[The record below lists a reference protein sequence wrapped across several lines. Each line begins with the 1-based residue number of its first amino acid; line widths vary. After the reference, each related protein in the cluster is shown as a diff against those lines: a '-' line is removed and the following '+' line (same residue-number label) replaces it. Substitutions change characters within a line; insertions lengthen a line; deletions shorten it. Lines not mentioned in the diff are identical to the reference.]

1 MKTVGLTGGIGSGKT
16 TVARMFKNL
25 GIPIYIADDE
35 AKKLMHSNKI
45 KKNIIALFGE
55 KAYQENQLNR
65 TYIASKVFKDK
76 RLLDELNQI
85 VHPEVAKH
93 FKNWLKKQK
102 APYVIKEAAILFE
115 NGSYKQCDKTI
126 LVISNKQKRIE
137 RVVKRDLSTTKKVL
151 DVIENQ
157 WPDEKKI
164 TLADFVLENN
174 SDLDT
179 LNTKVCAIHEELI
192 KLYA

>member
-25 GIPIYIADDE
+25 GVPIYIADDE
-35 AKKLMHSNKI
+35 AKKLMNSNKI
-45 KKNIIALFGE
+45 KKNIIALLGA
-55 KAYQENQLNR
+55 KAYHENKLNR
-65 TYIASKVFKDK
+65 TYIASKVFKEK

-137 RVVKRDLSTTKKVL
+137 RVVKRDHSTTKKVL

>member
-25 GIPIYIADDE
+25 GVPIYIADDE
-35 AKKLMHSNKI
+35 AKKLMHSIKI
-45 KKNIIALFGE
+45 KKYIIALFGA
-55 KAYQENQLNR
+55 KAYQENKLNR

-85 VHPEVAKH
+85 VHPEVANH

-137 RVVKRDLSTTKKVL
+137 RVVKRDHSTTKKVL

-179 LNTKVCAIHEELI
+179 LNTKVCAIHEDLI

>member
-179 LNTKVCAIHEELI
+179 LNTKVYAIHEDLI